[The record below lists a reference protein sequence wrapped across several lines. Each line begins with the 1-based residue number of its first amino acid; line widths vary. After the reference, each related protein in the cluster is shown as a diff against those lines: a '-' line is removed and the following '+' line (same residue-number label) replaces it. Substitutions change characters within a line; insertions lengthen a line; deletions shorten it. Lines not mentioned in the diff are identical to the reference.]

1 MMQSIKG
8 INVLRLA
15 GKRIG
20 LNDVTIALVVLS
32 YNAYTST
39 DNSLTMKL
47 TKTAMSKELWGTLI
61 KCHI

>member
-47 TKTAMSKELWGTLI
+47 TKTAMSKEL
-61 KCHI
+61 